1 MTCEMTTLTAYGDKA
16 KQLMSYGAFGKFTVD
31 GMEFILTHRSIEGR
45 DMVDVEIR
53 EVDQSK

>member
-1 MTCEMTTLTAYGDKA
+1 MTTLTAYGDKA

>member
-1 MTCEMTTLTAYGDKA
+1 MTKLTAYGDKA
-16 KQLMSYGAFGKFTVD
+16 KELMSYGAFGLFKVD

-45 DMVDVEIR
+45 DTVDVEIR